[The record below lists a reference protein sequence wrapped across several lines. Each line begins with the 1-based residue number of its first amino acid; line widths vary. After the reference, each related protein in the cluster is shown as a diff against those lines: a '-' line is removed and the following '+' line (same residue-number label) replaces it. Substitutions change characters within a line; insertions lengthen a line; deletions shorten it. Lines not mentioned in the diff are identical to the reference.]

1 MRVLPTVR
9 IPRFGPAHIVVAV
22 AVLLLVLFAYA
33 AMQTA
38 AQTYRLRESQRALTH
53 ELTELRGQRAELQ
66 GLRDYLGSD
75 EYIEA
80 VARERFGLIR
90 PGELA
95 VTVEAPAPDAAGDT
109 TGQRWW
115 EALFGR

>member
-1 MRVLPTVR
+1 MRGLPSVPF
-9 IPRFGPAHIVVAV
+9 PRFGPAHIVVAV
-22 AVLLLVLFAYA
+22 AAVLLALFAYS

-38 AQTYRLRESQRALTH
+38 AQTYRLRDSQRALVQ
-53 ELTELRGQRAELQ
+53 ELSELRRQRAELE
-66 GLRDYLGSD
+66 GLREYLASD

-95 VTVEAPAPDAAGDT
+95 VTVEAPAQDAAGET
-109 TGQRWW
+109 ASQRWW